1 MTSVQQRQKLLG
13 LIDKACADGARL
25 KPACRQI
32 GLSCRSV
39 QRWQRKEAA
48 EGDQRPSGKR
58 RYARPTNKLR
68 EEERQAVMA
77 TLNSEAFKDLP
88 PSQIVPR
95 LADSGVYV
103 ASESTMYRL
112 LRQEGQLAHRRS
124 ERAAQKRSKPR
135 ALAATGPDQVFC
147 WDITYLPTQV
157 RGQHFYLYLFEDLFS
172 RKIIGWQVFDCESAE
187 LAGQLLQGI
196 CARQGIRPGQ
206 LTVHSDNGAPM
217 KGETMLATM
226 QRLGVAHT
234 RSRPSVSNDN
244 PYVESAFRTLKYR
257 PQLPVKPFENL
268 LAARRWVTELAH
280 WYNHQH
286 RHSAIGFVTPAQR
299 HTGLD
304 KVLLEE
310 RALVY
315 ERARQENPQ
324 RWSGQARQWTHVD
337 AVHLNPET
345 PQIKEHQLTQ
355 KTA

>member
-1 MTSVQQRQKLLG
+1 MTSVPQRQKLLG

-25 KPACRQI
+25 QPACRQV

-39 QRWQRKEAA
+39 QRWQRSEAA

-58 RYARPTNKLR
+58 RYVCPPNKLC

-95 LADSGVYV
+95 LADTGVYV

-112 LRQEGQLAHRRS
+112 LRQDGQLAHRRS
-124 ERAAQKRSKPR
+124 ERAAQKRSRPR

-172 RKIIGWQVFDCESAE
+172 RKIVGWQVFDCESAQ
-187 LAGQLLQGI
+187 LASELLQDI
-196 CARQGIRPGQ
+196 CARQGIAAGQ
-206 LTVHSDNGAPM
+206 LVVHSDNGSPM

-226 QRLGVAHT
+226 QRLGVAPS

-244 PYVESAFRTLKYR
+244 PYSESLFRTLKYR

-268 LAARRWVTELAH
+268 LQARRWATALVR
-280 WYNHQH
+280 WYNEEH
-286 RHSAIGFVTPAQR
+286 RHSAIGFVTPSQR
-299 HTGLD
+299 HAGQD
-304 KVLLEE
+304 MALLES
-310 RALVY
+310 RAALY
-315 ERARQENPQ
+315 EMARQANPQ
-324 RWSGQARQWTHVD
+324 RWSKKTRNWSYVD
-337 AVHLNPET
+337 QVDLNPEI
-345 PQIKEHQLTQ
+345 PSNKEVDAY
-355 KTA
+355 KEAA